1 MRSTVAKR
9 EALRERV
16 KNLIPQ
22 MNKSEIVHHFV
33 KEGIAR
39 STVYDAINRMEN
51 DQPIKDN
58 KRTGRPTSWTTQKKN
73 RLKRLVNNRT
83 GVSQRR
89 LGKKFGL
96 HQTTIGRQLAKMRI
110 QYRKREKTP
119 KYDHNQLQKAEELS
133 GKLANLFYRSSC
145 SIIIYDEKYFTF
157 KGENMPGNAGYYSND
172 KSTCPDNVRFAGK
185 EKFPQKVMVWIA
197 ISDRGI
203 SEPLIRPSKSEAI
216 NSDIYIEEC
225 LKKKLLPFIHEFHQD
240 LNYIF
245 WPDLASAHYSK
256 ATVDW
261 MEKNINYVAKK
272 INPPNVPQARP
283 IENFWSDLCQKVY
296 EDNWAAKTEKQL
308 IRRISNKLKDFDL
321 KSVET
326 HMSGVKAKVKSI
338 GDTGVFSY
346 LKK

>member
-1 MRSTVAKR
+1 MQYDILILQLIYIVKNYFKMRSTVAIR

-119 KYDHNQLQKAEELS
+119 KYDHNQLQKAE
-133 GKLANLFYRSSC
+133 
-145 SIIIYDEKYFTF
+145 D
-157 KGENMPGNAGYYSND
+157 
-172 KSTCPDNVRFAGK
+172 
-185 EKFPQKVMVWIA
+185 
-197 ISDRGI
+197 
-203 SEPLIRPSKSEAI
+203 
-216 NSDIYIEEC
+216 
-225 LKKKLLPFIHEFHQD
+225 
-240 LNYIF
+240 
-245 WPDLASAHYSK
+245 
-256 ATVDW
+256 
-261 MEKNINYVAKK
+261 
-272 INPPNVPQARP
+272 
-283 IENFWSDLCQKVY
+283 
-296 EDNWAAKTEKQL
+296 
-308 IRRISNKLKDFDL
+308 
-321 KSVET
+321 
-326 HMSGVKAKVKSI
+326 
-338 GDTGVFSY
+338 
-346 LKK
+346 